1 MKHLKYIKGKI
12 MESRHDRFD
21 EVNPNDFT
29 QKDLML
35 HLLQV
40 AQHSATREDVK
51 EDIGKLDIKFD
62 KLESKL
68 DIKFDK
74 LESKLDI
81 KFDKLESKLD
91 IKFDK
96 LESKIDRVDNKFNRL
111 QWLIVATIISV
122 FLKDSLFSLLAQ

>member
-62 KLESKL
+62 KI
-68 DIKFDK
+68 DIKFNK
-74 LESKLDI
+74 LESKLN
-81 KFDKLESKLD
+81 

>member
-62 KLESKL
+62 KI
-68 DIKFDK
+68 DIKFNK

>member
-74 LESKLDI
+74 LESK
-81 KFDKLESKLD
+81 
-91 IKFDK
+91 
-96 LESKIDRVDNKFNRL
+96 IDRVDNKFNRL

>member
-81 KFDKLESKLD
+81 KFDKLESK
-91 IKFDK
+91 
-96 LESKIDRVDNKFNRL
+96 IDRVDNKFNRL

>member
-40 AQHSATREDVK
+40 TQHSATREDVK

-62 KLESKL
+62 KI
-68 DIKFDK
+68 DIKFN
-74 LESKLDI
+74 
-81 KFDKLESKLD
+81 KLESKLD